1 MDRLEKIIQAID
13 FVLKHVHEGIVIADR
28 NGRVVYVN
36 EANERIT
43 GLDNKK
49 ILGKKVIDVVPHS
62 SLIDV
67 LKFGKE
73 KLGVNTKVRDKYV
86 YSNIVP
92 IHENGETIG
101 SISIFL
107 DITEIENLN
116 RELKEAKKKIN
127 TLSKQLS
134 GFIGDKDFIVG
145 KNPKMQRVLHI
156 SQKAAG
162 IISNVLITGESGT
175 GKEVVAR
182 FIHKNGP
189 RKNKPFVALNCGA
202 IPETLLESELF
213 GYEPGAFTG
222 ANPKGREGLFEKAD
236 GGTIFLDEIGDMPFP
251 LQVKLLRVLQDN
263 EIRRLGGEYKI
274 RLDVRVI
281 SATNRPLEAMVEK
294 GTFREDLY
302 YRLNVIHIELPSLK
316 ERKED
321 IPIYVRFLMEKIGQR
336 LDKNIHRITPTALRR
351 LINYHFPGN
360 IRELENI
367 LEKSFVM
374 DEDGIIDLDD
384 LPEFLNLETKHNG
397 FYIDFKAD
405 WPTLKDTEKIIMER
419 TLVAFPNKTKAA
431 KMLGISRATLYRKMA
446 ELGLD

>member
-1 MDRLEKIIQAID
+1 MEKLENIIQAID

-28 NGRVVYVN
+28 TGRVVYVN

-49 ILGKKVIDVVPHS
+49 VLGKKVIDVVPNS

-67 LKFGKE
+67 IKYGKE
-73 KLGVNTKVRDKYV
+73 KLGVNTKVGDKYV

-92 IHENGETIG
+92 IRENNEIIG

-107 DITEIENLN
+107 DMTEVENLN
-116 RELKEAKKKIN
+116 RELKEAKQKIN
-127 TLSKQLS
+127 SLSKQLS

-145 KNPKMQRVLHI
+145 KNPKMQKVLQL
-156 SQKAAG
+156 SKKAAWV
-162 IISNVLITGESGT
+162 ISNVLITGESGT

-182 FIHKNGP
+182 FIHNNGP
-189 RKNKPFVALNCGA
+189 RRHKPFIAVNCGA

-222 ANPKGREGLFEKAD
+222 ANPKGKKGLFEKAD

-263 EIRRLGGEYKI
+263 EIRRLGGEYKVK
-274 RLDVRVI
+274 LDVRII
-281 SATNRPLEAMVEK
+281 SATNKHLEAMVEQ
-294 GTFREDLY
+294 GTFREDLF
-302 YRLNVIHIELPSLK
+302 YRLNVIHIKLPSLK

-321 IPIYVRFLMEKIGQR
+321 IPIYVRFLMDKIGQR
-336 LDKNIHRITPTALRR
+336 LDKVIHNITPIALRR
-351 LINYHFPGN
+351 LMNYHFPGN

-384 LPEFLNLETKHNG
+384 LPEFLNLETKQNG
-397 FYIDFKAD
+397 FYIDFEVD
-405 WPTLKDTEKIIMER
+405 WPTLKKTEKIIIER
-419 TLVAFPNKTKAA
+419 TLLAFPNKTEAA
-431 KMLGISRATLYRKMA
+431 KKLGISRATLYRKMK
-446 ELGLD
+446 EYDLN